1 MTGPG
6 ASRRLVHNGFST
18 GFLDIGPREGVPLLL
33 IHGSGPGVSAAAN
46 WQKLM
51 SSPVADRRRILAPDV
66 VGFGGSRSSELTL
79 THATRVSQLIDFLDA
94 EGVEQVDVV
103 GNSMGGAL
111 ALALAHRLPGR
122 VRAMILMG
130 SVGVPFDLTPGL
142 AKVWGYR
149 PSIEAMRELMNL
161 FAYDSS
167 LISDELVRLRYET
180 IAQPETRALYEA
192 AFTEPLQQ
200 HIEQMALSDEELASI
215 TIPTLLIHGAED
227 QVVPLQTSL
236 KLVHLLAKADLV
248 VFGACGHWTQIERSE
263 DFARCVDEFFE
274 GVASQA
280 QASPTAAVT

>member
-1 MTGPG
+1 MALPG
-6 ASRRLVHNGFST
+6 TPRRLVHHGFST
-18 GFLDIGPREGVPLLL
+18 VFLDVGSRGDVPLLL

-51 SSPVADRRRILAPDV
+51 SSPVAGRRRILAPDV
-66 VGFGGSRSSELTL
+66 VGFGGSRSTDSTL
-79 THATRVSQLIDFLDA
+79 THATRVAQLIDFLDA
-94 EGVEQVDVV
+94 EGIGQVDVV

-122 VRAMILMG
+122 IRAMILMG
-130 SVGVPFDLTPGL
+130 SVGVRFEITPGL

-149 PSIEAMRELMNL
+149 PSLAAMRELMTL

-167 LISDELVRLRYET
+167 LVSDELVQLRYET
-180 IAQPETRALYEA
+180 STQPETRTLYEA

-200 HIEQMALSDEELASI
+200 HIDEMALSEDELGGI
-215 TIPTLLIHGAED
+215 TVPTLLIHGAQD

-236 KLVHLLAKADLV
+236 KLVDLLPHADLV

-274 GVASQA
+274 EVATRADVSR
-280 QASPTAAVT
+280 TADVR